1 MSDNYLAVKSVITKL
16 INDQIEQIKSK
27 KSLKLNNY
35 IGSFPSQ
42 STPPSLSD
50 VIEIVH
56 EFLIT
61 FQPPLELERLSL
73 QSNAL
78 TSLPSNFPL
87 IYNSIRYLDLH
98 NNQFTQFPPL
108 VCEFQN
114 LEILDLSSNSLWILP
129 QQGLQKMD
137 SLRVLSLKENRFKYL
152 PPVLGSMKNLN
163 LIEVLD
169 NPLIRPLL
177 DTVKALQKQ
186 YPELEWV
193 HELKSYLLSNS
204 ALLEKKIS
212 EQVEAYQQ
220 HTFNKSADAHLL
232 SIKKNLQLPPVPTS
246 SHTPSLGRSN
256 SITDTRSKA
265 SKAARRM
272 GLIIKKPD
280 DSANALSDHQ
290 TESRLKDH
298 STSAGLF
305 NSVDILNINGNG
317 NSNGNGAGT
326 PVHENSQSTAVTSTP
341 TAPSTAASIASNGGP
356 SLFST
361 TAPEGKFESN
371 ATTTPPPNQN
381 LLLTSSSP
389 VTPSGSNLA
398 RPLSRNRVRSN
409 TLKEIDKILEKND
422 IVDTEHKSGAYFRR
436 LSTLQELPVS
446 EISSSANSS
455 TASLRQ
461 ESATNNSKNNEDNL
475 LMKPQTAQQNLLS
488 YPQPHPRSSS
498 ISSTK
503 SPANSSSFS
512 VSTNS
517 PVTTNDSSPTK
528 SLNHFQQQ
536 MLHQHQ
542 LYYQN
547 QQLQQQLQYQQQQ
560 QILSQQQQQQL
571 LHQHQ
576 LQQQQQQQLHP
587 SRKNHHSTSTLIKVS
602 RKVLFSFSELHS
614 SIRRFTGF
622 CVDKKITI
630 KMVTLLYTTK
640 SNIDSLVENLEL
652 MEDKGG
658 NVDQIV
664 LSLQLS
670 ISSFKQIMILLTE
683 NFAIFV
689 MKIDICFIRML
700 YLTVYGSFNELLNA
714 YRALTANPMPNFT
727 GINPMA
733 VSGLPAS
740 SSKLD
745 SGTNSSHVTLDPKH
759 SYSSHKPHSLSINT
773 VLSNVSNGSNSTL
786 VSNGSAMSRHNSV
799 VAANGSAV
807 PASSSSNM
815 VSSVSHSNS
824 TINSSNGTT
833 VNSTGAAT
841 ANGNSSN
848 NNNGTSSSN
857 SNTHNTNNGNNGN
870 ELDSGPTDTSEVDE
884 KLYNAVD
891 IATTSAQVVFE
902 ELTKAI
908 SKSAIASTNLLQI
921 GPSVASKVKEL
932 TSVCIT
938 SIEVSKSLKTK
949 LLTIRNNPSSTSKS
963 MFWED
968 VNLFLKSIIQT
979 FSSVKAVMK
988 DLPILNEIRA
998 SMATLTKATKDVTI
1012 LIEVSSYKSMSTE
1025 FSNSQLTSTPAAI
1038 GAPPL
1043 LNSIPSVSNI
1053 FTPLSAFPPQQLPSR
1068 TQSLSNLAQHLQL
1081 AIALPPGRTPLVATL
1096 GPAAQA
1102 IKPTFTTD
1110 GLPML
1115 SPGQGAG
1122 THLGSMTAPQTTGQY
1137 YAKNGMNPF
1146 DGLIVANRENEEK
1159 K

>member
-1 MSDNYLAVKSVITKL
+1 MSDNYQAVKSVISKL

-35 IGSFPSQ
+35 IGSFPAS
-42 STPPSLSD
+42 SSPPLLSD
-50 VIEIVH
+50 VIECVH

-73 QSNAL
+73 QSNSL

-169 NPLIRPLL
+169 NPLIRPSL

-193 HELKSYLLSNS
+193 HELKSYLLSNA

-212 EQVEAYQQ
+212 ESVEAYQQ
-220 HTFNKSADAHLL
+220 HTYNKSADAHLL
-232 SIKKNLQLPPVPTS
+232 SIKKNSQLPPVPTS
-246 SHTPSLGRSN
+246 SHAPPSLGRSN

-272 GLIIKKPD
+272 GLIIKKPE
-280 DSANALSDHQ
+280 DSANTPSDHQ
-290 TESRLKDH
+290 TETRLKDH
-298 STSAGLF
+298 NINTGLF

-317 NSNGNGAGT
+317 NGSGT
-326 PVHENSQSTAVTSTP
+326 PVNESSQNTASTSTP
-341 TAPSTAASIASNGGP
+341 TASNTALSNASTGGP
-356 SLFST
+356 PSFSS
-361 TAPEGKFESN
+361 TAPEGKFESST
-371 ATTTPPPNQN
+371 TTTPPPNQN
-381 LLLTSSSP
+381 PSLTSSSP

-398 RPLSRNRVRSN
+398 RPSSRNRVRSN

-446 EISSSANSS
+446 ELSSSANSS
-455 TASLRQ
+455 TLSLRQ
-461 ESATNNSKNNEDNL
+461 ESATNNSKNNEEFL
-475 LMKPQTAQQNLLS
+475 QPKPQATQSNSSTYVQ
-488 YPQPHPRSSS
+488 PQPRSTS

-528 SLNHFQQQ
+528 SQHHVQQQ
-536 MLHQHQ
+536 MSHQHQ
-542 LYYQN
+542 SYYQN
-547 QQLQQQLQYQQQQ
+547 QQSQQQLQYQQQQ
-560 QILSQQQQQQL
+560 QILSQQSQQQL
-571 LHQHQ
+571 LQQHQ
-576 LQQQQQQQLHP
+576 LQQQQQQLHP

-714 YRALTANPMPNFT
+714 YRVLTANPMPNFT
-727 GINPMA
+727 GINPIS
-733 VSGLPAS
+733 VSGLSAS

-745 SGTNSSHVTLDPKH
+745 SGSNSSHVTLDPKH

-773 VLSNVSNGSNSTL
+773 VLSNISNGSSSTL
-786 VSNGSAMSRHNSV
+786 ASNGSVMSKHGGA

-807 PASSSSNM
+807 PASASSNLAG
-815 VSSVSHSNS
+815 SVSHSNS
-824 TINSSNGTT
+824 TNNGNNGTIANSTGVNSSNG
-833 VNSTGAAT
+833 NS
-841 ANGNSSN
+841 NG
-848 NNNGTSSSN
+848 NNNGNNSGSN
-857 SNTHNTNNGNNGN
+857 SNTHSTNTNGNSGN
-870 ELDSGPTDTSEVDE
+870 EADSSATDTSEVDE
-884 KLYNAVD
+884 KLYNAID

-908 SKSAIASTNLLQI
+908 SKSAIASTNSSSI

-963 MFWED
+963 MFWDD

-1012 LIEVSSYKSMSTE
+1012 LIEVSSYKSMSSE
-1025 FSNSQLTSTPAAI
+1025 FSNSQSTSTPAAI

-1053 FTPLSAFPPQQLPSR
+1053 FTPLSAFPPQQLPTR
-1068 TQSLSNLAQHLQL
+1068 TQSSSNLAQHQQQ
-1081 AIALPPGRTPLVATL
+1081 AIALPSGRTPLAATL

-1102 IKPTFTTD
+1102 IKPAFSAD
-1110 GLPML
+1110 GMPML
-1115 SPGQGAG
+1115 SPGLVGG